1 MTTPRPLAVTPK
13 THSLY
18 MQRSYI
24 QTTEYFIFIY
34 ILYVISCLL
43 PLTTL
48 YQPNVLFFFYLQPW
62 NTCWN
67 YYSWQS
73 VLPSCLTLASK
84 FFKKKT
90 LKLLCIKAPIF
101 NEKGYPGRSTFLA
114 TGHHAYQ
121 LARNTCATDHFW
133 TSVIHLSCTL
143 LC

>member
-48 YQPNVLFFFYLQPW
+48 YQPNVLFFFYLQP
-62 NTCWN
+62 
-67 YYSWQS
+67 
-73 VLPSCLTLASK
+73 
-84 FFKKKT
+84 
-90 LKLLCIKAPIF
+90 
-101 NEKGYPGRSTFLA
+101 
-114 TGHHAYQ
+114 
-121 LARNTCATDHFW
+121 
-133 TSVIHLSCTL
+133 
-143 LC
+143 